1 MSRLAELTPK
11 TMTPAQRRVWD
22 DVVGGQR
29 TAAFGLHNAWLRSPE
44 LAEQLIGNGLVFRE
58 RLALPARF
66 RELAIL
72 TMVRRSNCAY
82 AWKRHESLALD
93 AGVEGGVLASLAAG
107 EQPTFADPGDKIVY
121 DVCDQLDRSR
131 TLDDELYRRAVGHLG
146 EQALTELI
154 AVAGYYVM
162 VAMTLNAFAVPL
174 AEGDAHPFSDPV

>member
-1 MSRLAELTPK
+1 MGRLTELTPE

-44 LAEQLIGNGLVFRE
+44 LAEQLIGNGLFFRE
-58 RLALPARF
+58 GLTLPPRL

-72 TMVRRSNCAY
+72 IMVRRSNCAY

-93 AGVEGGVLASLAAG
+93 AGVEPGILDALAADARP
-107 EQPTFADPGDKIVY
+107 EFANPDDEIVY
-121 DVCDQLDRSR
+121 DVCDKLDRSR
-131 TLDDELYRRAVGHLG
+131 TLDDDLYQQAVDRLG

-162 VAMTLNAFAVPL
+162 VAMTLNAFAVRL
-174 AEGDAHPFSDPV
+174 APGDPAPFSDRV